1 VAFGVGFRLR
11 AEDEAMLEVM
21 LGRAPIGTECGV
33 GGAESA
39 REFAIVRGGA
49 GFRLMIG
56 DEVTAEGEEAGAL
69 LEELGR
75 ELMVYV
81 ANYAPE
87 RVFVHAG
94 VVGWQG
100 RALVFPGVSFAGKT
114 TLVAELVRAGAE
126 YYSDEYAVVDA
137 EGRVHPYARELQMR
151 RAGGVEQRAVGV
163 SELKGS
169 AGSGAIR
176 VTHVVFA
183 EYVDGGAWAPE
194 AVSAGMAVLEMLR
207 HSIPVQRTPGRV
219 MATLAKMM
227 EGATAWRTVRGEA
240 SEAARA
246 LLAAV
251 DAGWAETIA

>member
-1 VAFGVGFRLR
+1 
-11 AEDEAMLEVM
+11 
-21 LGRAPIGTECGV
+21 
-33 GGAESA
+33 
-39 REFAIVRGGA
+39 
-49 GFRLMIG
+49 
-56 DEVTAEGEEAGAL
+56 
-69 LEELGR
+69 
-75 ELMVYV
+75 
-81 ANYAPE
+81 
-87 RVFVHAG
+87 
-94 VVGWQG
+94 
-100 RALVFPGVSFAGKT
+100 
-114 TLVAELVRAGAE
+114 
-126 YYSDEYAVVDA
+126 
-137 EGRVHPYARELQMR
+137 
-151 RAGGVEQRAVGV
+151 
-163 SELKGS
+163 
-169 AGSGAIR
+169 